1 MVDVEMM
8 VEVVVMVE
16 MVEVVAATI
25 VVGQQGGGCG
35 GGVDGGAGQLG
46 QSHVTGSLLSSI
58 WSLNPTIPRG
68 IDPKPK

>member
-1 MVDVEMM
+1 MLVPLIVVGQLGGGCDGGCGGGDE

-35 GGVDGGAGQLG
+35 GGVDGGDGG
-46 QSHVTGSLLSSI
+46 GH
-58 WSLNPTIPRG
+58 N
-68 IDPKPK
+68 

>member
-1 MVDVEMM
+1 MVDVVVEMM
-8 VEVVVMVE
+8 VEEVVMVE
-16 MVEVVAATI
+16 I